1 MKNTFFS
8 YPSPQTTHLGTG
20 KTLLAKAAAAEANA
34 LFFSM
39 SGSDFDELF
48 VGVGPARVRDMF
60 ETARKNSPCILFIDE
75 IDAVGRNRDNYL
87 NDDGTLNQVIFGFDG
102 EEER

>member
-1 MKNTFFS
+1 MNR
-8 YPSPQTTHLGTG
+8 PPTTRVGTG

-34 LFFSM
+34 SFLSM

-75 IDAVGRNRDNYL
+75 IDAIGKDRDDDW
-87 NDDGTLNQVIFGFDG
+87 NDNGTLNQVIFGFDG